1 MNRLTAT
8 AWLLALALSA
18 CAQQEALKPPMAATP
33 KPALEKVYTYVEQMP
48 QLPGGGGER
57 AIVNDFFKR
66 FDLPK
71 AAIEQG
77 YGRSSIFFEIGSD
90 GFVRHV
96 RIVHSSEFPALDSA
110 LLAAARSFPRFI
122 PGRQDGKAVA
132 VSFTMPIACIL
143 PNR

>member
-18 CAQQEALKPPMAATP
+18 CAQQEAPKPPVAGTP
-33 KPALEKVYTYVEQMP
+33 KPAPEKVYTYVEQIP
-48 QLPGGGGER
+48 ELPGGGGMQ
-57 AIVNDFFKR
+57 AIGNDFFKR
-66 FDLPK
+66 LDLPK

-77 YGRSSIFFEIGSD
+77 YDRSAVSFEVGPD

-96 RIVHSSEFPALDSA
+96 RLVDSSSSPALDSA
-110 LLAAARSFPRFI
+110 ILATVRTFPRFI

-132 VSFTMPIACIL
+132 VSFTLPIVCIL